1 MWGLPAATLQP
12 GETEEA
18 AALRVGLQKLGC
30 PVRLRRVLGRGVQDR
45 AGHRLHMAVYEAEL
59 LDVPRLPDPPEEAS
73 ATYYVDWRFGR
84 PEDLEEAARRGSLC
98 ARVALEAVGG
108 QVLPYGSSSSTS
120 NRSAE

>member
-30 PVRLRRVLGRGVQDR
+30 PVRLGRVLGRGVQDR
-45 AGHRLHMAVYEAEL
+45 PGYRLHMAVYEAEL
-59 LDVPRLPDPPEEAS
+59 RDVPRLPDAPEEAS
-73 ATYYVDWRFGR
+73 ATYYVAWRFGQL
-84 PEDLEEAARRGSLC
+84 EDLEEAVRCGSLC
-98 ARVALEAVGG
+98 ARVAVEAARG
-108 QVLPYGSSSSTS
+108 QVLPCGSSSSTS